1 MRHWGINFGYPDKR
15 VSHRPRMYQFPL
27 IQLESEIVEA
37 LQSVIGMEWLDLWA
51 VFSNQSVLVLC
62 DTSQR

>member
-1 MRHWGINFGYPDKR
+1 
-15 VSHRPRMYQFPL
+15 MYQFPL